1 MKSLSPTSI
10 LTINQDGVNV
20 VCVYEVWKRPWTVNA
35 ERAGNRWERAKN
47 TKHWR
52 EHFKDLAPNLTISNA
67 TVEVCLDL
75 KGMLQD
81 TAACM
86 PAVKAA
92 IDGMVDA
99 NLFIDDT
106 GDHVKAISF
115 YAPVRQKEN
124 KITITVKGEIYEH
137 GGATTISPEFRDGEL

>member
-1 MKSLSPTSI
+1 MDST
-10 LTINQDGVNV
+10 LTVEQHGSDV

-52 EHFKDLAPNLTISNA
+52 EHFQQLAPNLTVTNA
-67 TVEVCLDL
+67 TVEVFLDL
-75 KGMLQD
+75 KGRLQD
-81 TAACM
+81 TGACF

-92 IDGMVDA
+92 VDGMVDA

-106 GDHVKAISF
+106 GDHVNAILF
-115 YAPVRQKEN
+115 HAPVRQKEN
-124 KITITVKGEIYEH
+124 KIKIIVKGEIC
-137 GGATTISPEFRDGEL
+137 GDRRTTVVSP

>member
-1 MKSLSPTSI
+1 MES
-10 LTINQDGVNV
+10 TITVQQEGICVL
-20 VCVYEVWKRPWTVNA
+20 CVYEVWLRPWTVNA

-47 TKHWR
+47 TKLWR
-52 EHFKDLAPNLTISNA
+52 EHFGRLNPNLTISNA
-67 TVEVCLDL
+67 TVEVQLEL
-75 KGMLQD
+75 KGRLQD

-115 YAPVRQKEN
+115 HAPVRQKEN
-124 KITITVKGEIYEH
+124 KITIIVKGEIYER
-137 GGATTISPEFRDGEL
+137 GATSTISP